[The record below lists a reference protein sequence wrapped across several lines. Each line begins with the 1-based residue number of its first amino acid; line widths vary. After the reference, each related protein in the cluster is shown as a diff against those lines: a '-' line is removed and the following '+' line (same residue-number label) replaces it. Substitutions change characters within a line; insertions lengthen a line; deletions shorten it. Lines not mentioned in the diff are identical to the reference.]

1 MLMTIEVFEP
11 ETGTPVVRHACCQ
24 TYLYIE
30 QKGNG
35 MEQLNELEKKIFAV
49 IQKNRELQ
57 QQVSKL
63 SSENLSLQE
72 QCRQLE
78 TSLMSRSK
86 SAESLEVEKASVK
99 TTIEKLLKTINSLE
113 TNK

>member
-1 MLMTIEVFEP
+1 
-11 ETGTPVVRHACCQ
+11 
-24 TYLYIE
+24 
-30 QKGNG
+30 
-35 MEQLNELEKKIFAV
+35 MEQLNELEKKVFAV
-49 IQKNRELQ
+49 IEKNRELQ
-57 QQVSKL
+57 LANKKL
-63 SSENLSLQE
+63 ASENLTLQE

-86 SAESLEVEKASVK
+86 NAESLEVEKASVK

>member
-1 MLMTIEVFEP
+1 
-11 ETGTPVVRHACCQ
+11 
-24 TYLYIE
+24 
-30 QKGNG
+30 
-35 MEQLNELEKKIFAV
+35 MEQLNELEKKVFAV
-49 IQKNRELQ
+49 IEKNRELQ
-57 QQVSKL
+57 LANEKL
-63 SSENLSLQE
+63 ASENLALQG

-86 SAESLEVEKASVK
+86 NAESLEVEKASVK